1 MIIGLVGKKQV
12 GKDTVAQYLV
22 NYYDFIQHAYAAP
35 LKKACQ
41 VLFLLESEQLHVN
54 RLKEQTDP
62 RWGKTPREMMQLVG
76 TDLFRQHVDQ
86 DFWVKH
92 MEHWLNEHTDKN
104 KNIVISDVRFQNEAD
119 LIRKKGGVLWLI
131 ERDTVF
137 HDNHQS
143 ETQHIHH
150 IDTTIVNNTSLDDLY
165 TQINIA
171 LYSTHSFSSVSL
183 V

>member
-22 NYYDFIQHAYAAP
+22 HYYDFIQHAFAAP

-54 RLKEQTDP
+54 RLKEQEDP
-62 RWGKTPREMMQLVG
+62 RWGKSPRQMMQLVG

-92 MEHWLNEHTDKN
+92 MEYWLDKHMTTDT
-104 KNIVISDVRFQNEAD
+104 NIVISDVRFQNEAD
-119 LIRKKGGVLWLI
+119 LIRQKGGVLWMI
-131 ERDTVF
+131 KRDTFEQDV
-137 HDNHQS
+137 HES
-143 ETQHIHH
+143 ETQHIHP
-150 IDTTIVNNTSLDDLY
+150 IDTTLTNTTSLDDLY
-165 TQINIA
+165 TQVNIA
-171 LYSTHSFSSVSL
+171 LYSTHQFSSVSL